1 MTAQTE
7 LKPYDEIRTAKNAY
21 KLIVESGR
29 SIESVALDIQAS
41 DRLIYYWANGEHQ
54 ASICSFTAVPSSYRK
69 HPRLRVLFVLNTCS

>member
-1 MTAQTE
+1 MNAQTE

-41 DRLIYYWANGEHQ
+41 DRLIYYWANRERSPNIKHLYALSQ
-54 ASICSFTAVPSSYRK
+54 LFQVPIESI
-69 HPRLRVLFVLNTCS
+69 LG

>member
-1 MTAQTE
+1 MWLSASIGGDIMNAQTE

-41 DRLIYYWANGEHQ
+41 DRLIY
-54 ASICSFTAVPSSYRK
+54 
-69 HPRLRVLFVLNTCS
+69 

>member
-1 MTAQTE
+1 MNAQTE

-41 DRLIYYWANGEHQ
+41 ERLIYYWANGERSPNIKHLYALSQ
-54 ASICSFTAVPSSYRK
+54 LFQVPIESI
-69 HPRLRVLFVLNTCS
+69 LG

>member
-1 MTAQTE
+1 MNAQTE

-41 DRLIYYWANGEHQ
+41 DRLIYYWSNGERSPNIKHLYALSQ
-54 ASICSFTAVPSSYRK
+54 LFQVPIVSI
-69 HPRLRVLFVLNTCS
+69 LG

>member
-1 MTAQTE
+1 MNAQTE

-41 DRLIYYWANGEHQ
+41 DRLIYYWANGERSPNIMHLYALSQ
-54 ASICSFTAVPSSYRK
+54 LFQVPIESI
-69 HPRLRVLFVLNTCS
+69 LG